1 MNISDKTRMPNHT
14 KARELFHRMVSGFRS
29 IRLSTKAILFNIA
42 LTTFV
47 ITAVFVTLS
56 IEIRSET
63 KQLLQDILN
72 RSEKQ
77 VLSIQEDNLSQL
89 LWASSQISNNPTL
102 RAAMET
108 YRLEPTLKVEVRA
121 ELLATLQNE
130 TDKIWAGLR
139 HDLLF
144 VTNETGVVL
153 AANGRMNSQPK
164 PGKDL
169 SKLPVLNHALDPAAG
184 FGDRNFGVISL
195 QGQHYLIGTLPIEMQ
210 GFVIGSLTL
219 GDLIDTSFLPNLRTF
234 FGGETVVT
242 VGQHSIASTLPVP
255 ANGESGADVLARL
268 GTAAI
273 QADGTARFGDED
285 YLVTWMSLGIDD
297 AGEPVNLYLL
307 RSLTQA
313 LQQPNAKLKN
323 TLATQALLAILM
335 VALLT
340 WVVTRTSLR
349 PLERFVAFMKG
360 VAETGDYSRR
370 FHGRKPA
377 EGKPTQGFEDRKAAT
392 AADLASNNELDL
404 LVNGFNNMLAVIE
417 TRDQSLKK
425 AHAGLEEGV
434 RALNQ
439 KEEELRQSQKME
451 AIGLLAGGVAHDFNN
466 ILMVVSGFSEL
477 ALRSL
482 DADHEAR
489 GSIEEVQKASKSAS
503 LLTRQLLALSRKQ
516 VFRPKVINLNGLVSE
531 LENILRRVIGE
542 SIEFTTQLDPDLHN
556 VLADPT
562 QIEQVLLN
570 LALNSKDAV
579 QTTGK
584 ISIETANAPQH
595 ADVANHQDDFLQTPH
610 VVIAVRDSG
619 CGMDNETQ
627 ARMFEP
633 FFTTKEKGKGTGLGL
648 STVHGIVKQSGG
660 HIRVDSNPGLGSVI
674 SIYLPAVSQTIEE
687 IAETRAIKSNAGSET
702 ILVVE
707 DEPDVRKIVCQLLTD
722 SGYDVLEA
730 PGPVEALTIF
740 RQHSGHIDL
749 LMTDVIMPV
758 MNGRELY
765 EQIALLDPGI
775 KILYMSGYTGGV
787 IDDGGILPDGVNFL
801 PKPFTPDALLSNV
814 RKVLDRRQ

>member
-1 MNISDKTRMPNHT
+1 MPLHT
-14 KARELFHRMVSGFRS
+14 KARKVFHRMVSGFRS

-56 IEIRSET
+56 IEIRNET

-121 ELLATLQNE
+121 ELLATVQNE
-130 TDKIWAGLR
+130 LDKIWTGLR

-144 VTNETGVVL
+144 VTNETGVIL
-153 AANGRMNSQPK
+153 AANGQMNSQPQ
-164 PGKDL
+164 PGEDF
-169 SKLPVLNHALDPAAG
+169 SKLPVLNHALNPAAG

-242 VGQHSIASTLPVP
+242 VGQRSIASTLPLP
-255 ANGESGADVLARL
+255 ASGESGAEALARL

-273 QADGTARFGDED
+273 QPDGTARFGDED

-297 AGEPVNLYLL
+297 SGEPVNLYLL

-349 PLERFVAFMKG
+349 PLGRFVAFMKG

-370 FHGRKPA
+370 FHGRKPGA
-377 EGKPTQGFEDRKAAT
+377 VKPPQGFEDRRAAAAT
-392 AADLASNNELDL
+392 DLASNNELDL

-417 TRDQSLKK
+417 ARDQSLKN

-482 DADHEAR
+482 AADHEAR

-516 VFRPKVINLNGLVSE
+516 VFRPKIINLNGLVSE
-531 LENILRRVIGE
+531 LENILRRVLGE
-542 SIEFTTQLDPDLHN
+542 SIELTTRLSADLHN

-570 LALNSKDAV
+570 LALNSKDAIG
-579 QTTGK
+579 TTGK
-584 ISIETANAPQH
+584 ISIATANAPQH
-595 ADVANHQDDFLQTPH
+595 EDVANHQDAFLQTPH

-619 CGMDNETQ
+619 CGMDSETQ

-660 HIRVDSNPGLGSVI
+660 HIRVDSKPGQGTVI
-674 SIYLPAVSQTIEE
+674 RIYLPAVSETIEE
-687 IAETRAIKSNAGSET
+687 IAEARAIESSAGSET

-707 DEPDVRKIVCQLLTD
+707 DEPDVRKIVCQLLTE
-722 SGYDVLEA
+722 SGYKILEA

-740 RQHSGHIDL
+740 KQYNGHIDL
-749 LMTDVIMPV
+749 LLTDVIMPV

-775 KILYMSGYTGGV
+775 KILYMSGYTDGV

>member
-1 MNISDKTRMPNHT
+1 MNPRKFLRRMT
-14 KARELFHRMVSGFRS
+14 SRFGA

-42 LTTFV
+42 LTSVV

-56 IEIRSET
+56 IEIRNET

-77 VLSIQEDNLSQL
+77 VLSIEEDNLSQL

-108 YRLEPTLKVEVRA
+108 YRLEPALKVEVRA
-121 ELLATLQNE
+121 ELLATVQNE
-130 TDKIWAGLR
+130 LDKIWAGLR

-144 VTNETGVVL
+144 VTSETGTVL
-153 AANGRMNSQPK
+153 ASNGQEDSRPQP
-164 PGKDL
+164 GDDL
-169 SKLPVLNHALDPAAG
+169 SKLPVLKRALNPAAG
-184 FGDRNFGVISL
+184 FGDRNFGVVSL
-195 QGQHYLIGTLPIEMQ
+195 QGQQYLIGTLPIAMQ

-242 VGQHSIASTLPVP
+242 VGQRSIASTLPLP
-255 ANGESGADVLARL
+255 DSGESGAEILARL
-268 GTAAI
+268 GTAVI

-285 YLVTWMSLGIDD
+285 YLVTSMSLGINDS
-297 AGEPVNLYLL
+297 GETVNLYLL

-313 LQQPNAKLKN
+313 LKQPNAKLKN
-323 TLATQALLAILM
+323 TLATQALLAIFM

-349 PLERFVAFMKG
+349 PLERFVAFMQG

-370 FHGRKPA
+370 FLGRNPGA
-377 EGKPTQGFEDRKAAT
+377 GKPLQGFEDRREAT
-392 AADLASNNELDL
+392 APDTTSTNEMDL

-482 DADHEAR
+482 AADHVAR
-489 GSIEEVQKASKSAS
+489 DSIEEVQKASKSAS

-516 VFRPKVINLNGLVSE
+516 VFRPKVINLNSLVSA
-531 LENILRRVIGE
+531 LENILRTLVGE
-542 SIEFTTQLDPDLHN
+542 SIELTTRLGADLHN

-570 LALNSKDAV
+570 LALNSKDAIE
-579 QTTGK
+579 TSGK
-584 ISIETANAPQH
+584 ISIETANVPQQE
-595 ADVANHQDDFLQTPH
+595 DVADHEDDFLQTPH
-610 VVIAVRDSG
+610 VVISVKDSG
-619 CGMDNETQ
+619 CGMDSETQ

-633 FFTTKEKGKGTGLGL
+633 FFTTKEKSKGTGLGL

-660 HIRVDSNPGLGSVI
+660 HIRVDSKPGQGSVI
-674 SIYLPAVSQTIEE
+674 SIYLPAASQAIEE
-687 IAETRAIKSNAGSET
+687 IAEANVTDSTAGSET
-702 ILVVE
+702 ILVAE

-722 SGYDVLEA
+722 SGYKVLEA
-730 PGPVEALTIF
+730 AGPVEALMAF
-740 RQHSGHIDL
+740 KQHSGHIDL
-749 LMTDVIMPV
+749 LLTDVIMPV

-775 KILYMSGYTGGV
+775 KLLFMSGYTDGV
-787 IDDGGILPDGVNFL
+787 IDDGGILPDDVNFL
-801 PKPFTPDALLSNV
+801 PKPFTPDALLTNV
-814 RKVLDRRQ
+814 RRILDREA